1 MFASN
6 KDIAIRRGVLM
17 AMVGFVPCFFVAY
30 VLCENVVALSVD
42 QVRKF

>member
-6 KDIAIRRGVLM
+6 KGIAIRWGILM
-17 AMVGFVPCFFVAY
+17 AVVGFVPFFSVEQ
-30 VLCENVVALSVD
+30 VLCENAVASSVD

>member
-17 AMVGFVPCFFVAY
+17 AVVGFVPCFSVAH
-30 VLCENVVALSVD
+30 VLCENVVASSVD
-42 QVRKF
+42 KVRKF

>member
-6 KDIAIRRGVLM
+6 KGIAIGRRILM
-17 AMVGFVPCFFVAY
+17 AEVGFVPCFSAAH
-30 VLCENVVALSVD
+30 VLCENVVASSVD